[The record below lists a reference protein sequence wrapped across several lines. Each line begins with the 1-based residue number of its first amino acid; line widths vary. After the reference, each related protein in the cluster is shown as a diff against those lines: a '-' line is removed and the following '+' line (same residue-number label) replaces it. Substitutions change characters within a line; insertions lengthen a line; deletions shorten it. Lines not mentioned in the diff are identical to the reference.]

1 MNAQPNPEAE
11 LVTRRGLVAQLFAA
25 DRGKKLDDDTAA
37 AYLLSLRRMDTPR
50 LARVVE
56 RMLEGLEHDADPYRV
71 PSPSRIWQL
80 AKELRLGSTPAPRTA
95 PPLELHGTP
104 EQSFDGWDANA
115 NILLLAYVTDP
126 VSRRAARISPDSS
139 TDHHASLRIGPE
151 THARTAIL
159 VRWKNAW
166 ASEMRED
173 REMRGGQLDGRKLWA
188 EYMAE
193 AEREI
198 GQRVARAA

>member
-1 MNAQPNPEAE
+1 MNAPPNPDAE
-11 LVTRRGLVAQLFAA
+11 LAARRGLVAQLFAA

-56 RMLEGLEHDADPYRV
+56 RTLEGLEHDADPYRV

-80 AKELRLGSTPAPRTA
+80 AKELRLGSTRTPQA
-95 PPLELHGTP
+95 PPSNDLNGMAE
-104 EQSFDGWDANA
+104 EVADGWEINA
-115 NILLLAYVTDP
+115 NTLLLNYVTLGLVQQSAHGQKATRNAD
-126 VSRRAARISPDSS
+126 RYASS
-139 TDHHASLRIGPE
+139 TA
-151 THARTAIL
+151 TAIL

-173 REMRGGQLDGRKLWA
+173 RALRGGKCDGRKLWT